1 MWKKRSIFDRDL
13 QLPPVLQARLLFIKI
28 ISMNIISTPHKL
40 SGAIT
45 VPGSKSHTIR
55 ALILSALAEGKSKI
69 SNPLQSAD
77 CLSAAGAIPLLG
89 AGVDFGDGSVWT
101 VSGAGKDIHLPT
113 DVVNVGNSGSL
124 LYFLSP
130 ICSTFEGT
138 SVFTGDA
145 SIRKRPVHHVADVIK
160 QMGADAWLAV
170 PGTTTCPLIV
180 RGKADGKNVVRTEGS
195 ISSQYITGMMLAAL
209 RLPGGLKI
217 ELSDPKETPYL
228 TMTKLWLEEFGAR
241 VQMSDD
247 FKKISVTPPAQLKA
261 KDFAIPSDWEGVAF
275 PLIAA
280 LLTDSKITIQN
291 VDFSGSQG
299 DDKIVD
305 VLRSVG
311 ADIVCDKAAATLTV
325 TGGKP
330 LSARNLPGQTL
341 RVPISGFPDAIC
353 ALAVAACFIEGKT
366 VIEDAAVC
374 RRKETDRIS
383 TLKAELEKIGA
394 KVEEGPDWLAIYGG
408 QKLHGAQIQSHD
420 DHRIA
425 MSAACLGLALP
436 AGEKIEIVGAEC
448 ASVSFPR
455 FYELMNGLGCGFIEA

>member
-1 MWKKRSIFDRDL
+1 
-13 QLPPVLQARLLFIKI
+13 
-28 ISMNIISTPHKL
+28 MNIISTPHKL
-40 SGAIT
+40 SGKIT

-55 ALILSALAEGKSKI
+55 ALILSALAEGSSKI
-69 SNPLQSAD
+69 SNPLSSAD
-77 CLSAAGAIPLLG
+77 CLSAANAIPLLG

-101 VSGAGKDIHLPT
+101 VQGAGKNLHLPD

-145 SIRKRPVHHVADVIK
+145 SIRKRPVFHVADVIK
-160 QMGADAWLAV
+160 QMGADAWCAI
-170 PGTTTCPLIV
+170 PGSKTCPLVV

-195 ISSQYITGMMLAAL
+195 ISSQYITGMMMAAL
-209 RLPGGLKI
+209 RLPNGLSI

-228 TMTKLWLEEFGAR
+228 TMTKVWLEEFGAS
-241 VQMSDD
+241 VKISDD
-247 FKKISVTPPAQLKA
+247 FKKISVTPPAKLLA

-280 LLTDSKITIQN
+280 LLTDSKITIEN
-291 VDFSGSQG
+291 VDLSGSQG
-299 DDKIVD
+299 DDKIVE

-311 ADIVCDKAAATLTV
+311 ADIAIDKEKSTLTV

-330 LSARNLPGQTL
+330 LSARNLPDQTL

-366 VIEDAAVC
+366 IIEDAAVC
-374 RRKETDRIS
+374 RRKETDRIA
-383 TLKAELEKIGA
+383 TLKVELEKAGA
-394 KVEEGPDWLAIYGG
+394 KIEEGPDFMVIHGG
-408 QKLHGAQIQSHD
+408 QKMHGAKIQSHD

-425 MSAACLGLALP
+425 MAAACLGLTLD
-436 AGEKIEIVGAEC
+436 AGQEIEIVGAEC
-448 ASVSFPR
+448 AAVSFPR
-455 FYELMNGLGCGFIEA
+455 FYELMNGLGCGFTER

>member
-1 MWKKRSIFDRDL
+1 
-13 QLPPVLQARLLFIKI
+13 
-28 ISMNIISTPHKL
+28 MNIISTPHKL
-40 SGAIT
+40 SGKIT

-55 ALILSALAEGKSKI
+55 ALILSALAEGSSKI
-69 SNPLQSAD
+69 SNPLSSAD
-77 CLSAAGAIPLLG
+77 CLSAANAIPLLG

-101 VSGAGKDIHLPT
+101 VQGAGKNLHLPD

-145 SIRKRPVHHVADVIK
+145 SIRKRPVFHVADVIK
-160 QMGADAWLAV
+160 QMGADAWCAI
-170 PGTTTCPLIV
+170 PGSKTCPLVV

-195 ISSQYITGMMLAAL
+195 ISSQYITGMMMAAL
-209 RLPGGLKI
+209 RLPNGLSI

-228 TMTKLWLEEFGAR
+228 TMTKVWLEEFGAT
-241 VQMSDD
+241 VKMSDD
-247 FKKISVTPPAQLKA
+247 FKKISVTPPAKLLA

-280 LLTDSKITIQN
+280 LLTDSKITIEN
-291 VDFSGSQG
+291 VDLSGSQG
-299 DDKIVD
+299 DDKIVE

-311 ADIVCDKAAATLTV
+311 ADIAIDKEKSTLTV

-330 LSARNLPGQTL
+330 LSARNLPDQTL

-366 VIEDAAVC
+366 IIEDAAVC

-383 TLKAELEKIGA
+383 TLKVELEKAGA
-394 KVEEGPDWLAIYGG
+394 KIEEGPDYMVIHGG
-408 QKLHGAQIQSHD
+408 QKMHGAKIQSHD

-425 MSAACLGLALP
+425 MAAACLGLALD
-436 AGEKIEIVGAEC
+436 AGQEIEIVGAEC
-448 ASVSFPR
+448 AAVSFPR
-455 FYELMNGLGCGFIEA
+455 FYELMNGLGCGFTEK

>member
-1 MWKKRSIFDRDL
+1 MQPRFFS
-13 QLPPVLQARLLFIKI
+13 IKI
-28 ISMNIISTPHKL
+28 VGMTIISTPHKI
-40 SGAIT
+40 SGKIT
-45 VPGSKSHTIR
+45 APGSKSHTIR
-55 ALILSALAEGKSKI
+55 ALLLSAMAEGKSKI

-77 CLSAAGAIPLLG
+77 CLSAAAALPLLG
-89 AGVDFGDGSVWT
+89 AGLDFGDGSAWT
-101 VSGAGKDIHLPT
+101 VSGAGKNIHLPS

-138 SVFTGDA
+138 SVFTGDE
-145 SIRKRPVHHVADVIK
+145 SIRKRPVFHVADVIK

-170 PGTTTCPLIV
+170 PGTKTCPLIV

-195 ISSQYITGMMLAAL
+195 ISSQYITGMMMAAL
-209 RLPGGLKI
+209 RLPGGLQI

-228 TMTKLWLEEFGAR
+228 TMTKLWLEEFGAS

-247 FKKISVTPPAQLKA
+247 FKKISVQPPAQLKA

-280 LLTDSKITIQN
+280 LLTDSKITIEG

-299 DDKIVD
+299 DDKIVE

-311 ADIVCDKAAATLTV
+311 ADIVEDKNAKTLTV
-325 TGGKP
+325 TGGKK
-330 LSARNLPGQTL
+330 LSAKNLPDQTL

-374 RRKETDRIS
+374 RRKETDRIAC
-383 TLKAELEKIGA
+383 LKAELEKLGA
-394 KVEEGPDWLAIYGG
+394 KVEEGPDWMAIYGG
-408 QKLHGAQIQSHD
+408 QKLRGGVVQSYK

-425 MSAACLGLALP
+425 MAAACLGLALDE
-436 AGEKIEIVGAEC
+436 GERIEILDAEC

-455 FYELMNGLGCGFIEA
+455 FYELMNGLGCEFTER

>member
-1 MWKKRSIFDRDL
+1 
-13 QLPPVLQARLLFIKI
+13 
-28 ISMNIISTPHKL
+28 MNIISTPHKIA
-40 SGAIT
+40 GKIT
-45 VPGSKSHTIR
+45 APGSKSHTIR
-55 ALILSALAEGKSKI
+55 ALLLSAMAEGPSKI

-77 CLSAAGAIPLLG
+77 CLSAAAALPLLG
-89 AGVDFGDGSVWT
+89 AELDFGDGSAWT
-101 VSGAGKDIHLPT
+101 VRGAGKNIHLPS

-138 SVFTGDA
+138 SVFTGDE
-145 SIRKRPVHHVADVIK
+145 SIRKRPVFHVADVIR
-160 QMGADAWLAV
+160 QMGADAWCAV
-170 PGTTTCPLIV
+170 PGSKTCPLIV

-195 ISSQYITGMMLAAL
+195 ISSQYITGMMMAAL
-209 RLPGGLKI
+209 RLSGGLQI

-228 TMTKLWLEEFGAR
+228 TMTKLWLEEFGSS

-247 FKKISVTPPAQLKA
+247 FKKISVTPPAQLIA
-261 KDFAIPSDWEGVAF
+261 KDFSIPSDWEGVAF

-280 LLTDSKITIQN
+280 LLTDSKITIES

-299 DDKIVD
+299 DDKIVE

-311 ADIVCDKAAATLTV
+311 ADIVEDKKAKTLTV
-325 TGGKP
+325 TGGKK
-330 LSARNLPGQTL
+330 LSAMRLPDQTL

-374 RRKETDRIS
+374 RRKETDRIAC
-383 TLKAELEKIGA
+383 LKTELEKLGA
-394 KVEEGPDWLAIYGG
+394 KIEEGPDWMAIYGG
-408 QKLHGAQIQSHD
+408 QKLHGGLVQSYK

-425 MSAACLGLALP
+425 MAAACLGLALGQ
-436 AGEKIEIVGAEC
+436 GEQIEIVDAEC
-448 ASVSFPR
+448 AAVSFPR
-455 FYELMNGLGCGFIEA
+455 FYELMNGLGCGFTEKR

>member
-1 MWKKRSIFDRDL
+1 
-13 QLPPVLQARLLFIKI
+13 
-28 ISMNIISTPHKL
+28 MNIISTPHKL
-40 SGAIT
+40 SGKIT

-55 ALILSALAEGKSKI
+55 ALILSALAEGSSKI
-69 SNPLQSAD
+69 SNPLSSAD
-77 CLSAAGAIPLLG
+77 CLSAANAIPLLG
-89 AGVDFGDGSVWT
+89 ADVDFGDGSVWT
-101 VSGAGKDIHLPT
+101 VQGAGKNLHLPD

-145 SIRKRPVHHVADVIK
+145 SIRKRPVFHVADVIK
-160 QMGADAWLAV
+160 QMGADAWCAI
-170 PGTTTCPLIV
+170 PGSKTCPLVV
-180 RGKADGKNVVRTEGS
+180 RGKADGKNVVHTEGS
-195 ISSQYITGMMLAAL
+195 ISSQYITGMMMAAL
-209 RLPGGLKI
+209 RLPNGLSI

-228 TMTKLWLEEFGAR
+228 TMTKVWLEEFGAT
-241 VQMSDD
+241 VKMSDD
-247 FKKISVTPPAQLKA
+247 FKKISVTPPAKLLA

-280 LLTDSKITIQN
+280 LLTDSKITIEN
-291 VDFSGSQG
+291 VDLSGSQG
-299 DDKIVD
+299 DDKIVE

-311 ADIVCDKAAATLTV
+311 ADIAIDKEKSTLTV

-330 LSARNLPGQTL
+330 LSARNLPDQTL

-366 VIEDAAVC
+366 IIEDAAVC

-383 TLKAELEKIGA
+383 TLKVELEKAGA
-394 KVEEGPDWLAIYGG
+394 KIEEGPDYMVIHGG
-408 QKLHGAQIQSHD
+408 QKMHGAKIQSHD

-425 MSAACLGLALP
+425 MAAACLGLALD
-436 AGEKIEIVGAEC
+436 AGQEIEIVGAEC
-448 ASVSFPR
+448 AAVSFPR
-455 FYELMNGLGCGFIEA
+455 FYELMNGLGCGFTGR

>member
-1 MWKKRSIFDRDL
+1 M
-13 QLPPVLQARLLFIKI
+13 QARGFFITI
-28 ISMNIISTPHKL
+28 IRMNIISTPHKI
-40 SGAIT
+40 SGKIT
-45 VPGSKSHTIR
+45 APGSKSHTIR
-55 ALILSALAEGKSKI
+55 ALLLSAMAEGKSKI

-77 CLSAAGAIPLLG
+77 CLSAAAALPLLG
-89 AGVDFGDGSVWT
+89 AGLDFGDGSAWT
-101 VSGAGKDIHLPT
+101 VSGAGKNIHLPS

-138 SVFTGDA
+138 SVFTGDE
-145 SIRKRPVHHVADVIK
+145 SIRKRPVFHVADVIK

-170 PGTTTCPLIV
+170 PGTKTCPLIV

-195 ISSQYITGMMLAAL
+195 ISSQYITGMMMAAL
-209 RLPGGLKI
+209 RLPGGLQI

-228 TMTKLWLEEFGAR
+228 TMTKLWLEEFGAS
-241 VQMSDD
+241 VQMSYD
-247 FKKISVTPPAQLKA
+247 FKKISVQPPAQLKA
-261 KDFAIPSDWEGVAF
+261 KDFSIPSDWEGVAF

-280 LLTDSKITIQN
+280 LLTDSKITIEG

-299 DDKIVD
+299 DDKIVE

-311 ADIVCDKAAATLTV
+311 ADIVEDKNAKTLTV
-325 TGGKP
+325 TGGKK
-330 LSARNLPGQTL
+330 LSAKNLPDQTL

-374 RRKETDRIS
+374 RRKETDRIAC
-383 TLKAELEKIGA
+383 LKVELEKLGA
-394 KVEEGPDWLAIYGG
+394 KVEEGPDWMAIYGG
-408 QKLHGAQIQSHD
+408 QKLRGGVVQSYK

-425 MSAACLGLALP
+425 MAAACLGLALDE
-436 AGEKIEIVGAEC
+436 GERIEILDAEC

-455 FYELMNGLGCGFIEA
+455 FYELMNGLGCGFTERP

>member
-1 MWKKRSIFDRDL
+1 
-13 QLPPVLQARLLFIKI
+13 
-28 ISMNIISTPHKL
+28 MNIISTPHKL
-40 SGAIT
+40 SGKIT

-55 ALILSALAEGKSKI
+55 ALILSALAEGSSKI
-69 SNPLQSAD
+69 SNPLSSAD
-77 CLSAAGAIPLLG
+77 CLSAANAIPLLG

-101 VSGAGKDIHLPT
+101 VKGAGKDLHLPD

-145 SIRKRPVHHVADVIK
+145 SIRKRPVFHVADVIK
-160 QMGADAWLAV
+160 QMGADAWCAI
-170 PGTTTCPLIV
+170 PGSKTCPLVV
-180 RGKADGKNVVRTEGS
+180 RGKADGKNVVKTEGS
-195 ISSQYITGMMLAAL
+195 ISSQYITGMMMAAL
-209 RLPGGLKI
+209 RLPNGLTI

-228 TMTKLWLEEFGAR
+228 TMTKVWLEEFGAT

-247 FKKISVTPPAQLKA
+247 FKKISVTPPAKFVA

-280 LLTDSKITIQN
+280 LLTDSKITIEN
-291 VDFSGSQG
+291 VDLSGSQG
-299 DDKIVD
+299 DDKIVE

-311 ADIVCDKAAATLTV
+311 ADIAIDKEKSTLTV

-330 LSARNLPGQTL
+330 LSARNLPDQTL

-366 VIEDAAVC
+366 IIEDAAVC

-383 TLKAELEKIGA
+383 TLKVELEKAGA
-394 KVEEGPDWLAIYGG
+394 KIEEGPDYMVIHGG
-408 QKLHGAQIQSHD
+408 QKMHGAKIQSHD

-425 MSAACLGLALP
+425 MAAACLGLALD
-436 AGEKIEIVGAEC
+436 AGQEIEIVGAEC
-448 ASVSFPR
+448 AAVSFPR
-455 FYELMNGLGCGFIEA
+455 FYELMNGLGCGFTEK

>member
-1 MWKKRSIFDRDL
+1 
-13 QLPPVLQARLLFIKI
+13 
-28 ISMNIISTPHKL
+28 MNIISTPHKL
-40 SGAIT
+40 SGKIT

-55 ALILSALAEGKSKI
+55 ALILSALAQGSSKI
-69 SNPLQSAD
+69 SNPLSSAD
-77 CLSAAGAIPLLG
+77 CLSAANAIPLLG
-89 AGVDFGDGSVWT
+89 ANVDFGDGSVWT
-101 VSGAGKDIHLPT
+101 VKGAGKDLHLPS

-145 SIRKRPVHHVADVIK
+145 SIRKRPVFHVADVIK
-160 QMGADAWLAV
+160 QMGADAWCAI
-170 PGTTTCPLIV
+170 PGTKTCPLIV
-180 RGKADGKNVVRTEGS
+180 KGKASSKNVVKTEGS
-195 ISSQYITGMMLAAL
+195 ISSQYITGLMMAAL
-209 RLPGGLKI
+209 KMDGQLKI

-228 TMTKLWLEEFGAR
+228 TMTKLWLEEFGAK
-241 VQMSDD
+241 VQMSED
-247 FKKISVTPPAQLKA
+247 FKKISVTPPKELKA

-280 LLTDSKITIQN
+280 LLTDSKITIEN

-311 ADIVCDKAAATLTV
+311 ADIVCDKNAKTLTV
-325 TGGKP
+325 TGGKK
-330 LSARNLPGQTL
+330 LSAKNLPDQTL

-366 VIEDAAVC
+366 IIEDAAVC

-383 TLKAELEKIGA
+383 TLKIELEKLGA
-394 KVEEGPDWLAIYGG
+394 KIEEGPDFMVIHGG
-408 QKLHGAQIQSHD
+408 QKLHGGKVQSYD

-425 MSAACLGLALP
+425 MAAACLGLALDD
-436 AGEKIEIVGAEC
+436 GQEIEVVNAEC
-448 ASVSFPR
+448 AAVSFPR
-455 FYELMNGLGCGFIEA
+455 FYELMNGLGCAFSER

>member
-1 MWKKRSIFDRDL
+1 MT
-13 QLPPVLQARLLFIKI
+13 
-28 ISMNIISTPHKL
+28 IISTPHKI
-40 SGAIT
+40 SGKIT
-45 VPGSKSHTIR
+45 APGSKSHTIR
-55 ALILSALAEGKSKI
+55 ALLLSAMAEGKSKI

-77 CLSAAGAIPLLG
+77 CLSAAAALPLLG
-89 AGVDFGDGSVWT
+89 AGLDFGDGSAWT
-101 VSGAGKDIHLPT
+101 VSGAGKNIHLPS

-138 SVFTGDA
+138 SVFTGDE
-145 SIRKRPVHHVADVIK
+145 SIRKRPVFHVADVIK

-170 PGTTTCPLIV
+170 PGTKTCPLIV

-195 ISSQYITGMMLAAL
+195 ISSQYITGMMMAAL
-209 RLPGGLKI
+209 RLPGGLQI

-228 TMTKLWLEEFGAR
+228 TMTKLWLEEFGAS

-247 FKKISVTPPAQLKA
+247 FKKISVQPPAQLKA

-280 LLTDSKITIQN
+280 LLTDSKITIEG

-299 DDKIVD
+299 DDKIVE

-311 ADIVCDKAAATLTV
+311 ADIVEDKNAKTLTV
-325 TGGKP
+325 TGGKL
-330 LSARNLPGQTL
+330 LSARGLPDQTL

-366 VIEDAAVC
+366 IIEDAAVC
-374 RRKETDRIS
+374 RRKETDRIAC
-383 TLKAELEKIGA
+383 LKVELEKLGA
-394 KVEEGPDWLAIYGG
+394 KVEEGPDWMAIYGG
-408 QKLHGAQIQSHD
+408 QKLHGGVVQSYK

-425 MSAACLGLALP
+425 MAAACLGLALD
-436 AGEKIEIVGAEC
+436 ESERIEILDAEC

-455 FYELMNGLGCGFIEA
+455 FYELMNGLGCGFTERP

>member
-1 MWKKRSIFDRDL
+1 MT
-13 QLPPVLQARLLFIKI
+13 
-28 ISMNIISTPHKL
+28 IISTPHKI
-40 SGAIT
+40 SGKIT
-45 VPGSKSHTIR
+45 APGSKSHTIR
-55 ALILSALAEGKSKI
+55 ALLLSAMAEGKSKI

-77 CLSAAGAIPLLG
+77 CLSAAAALPLLG
-89 AGVDFGDGSVWT
+89 AGLDFGDGSAWT
-101 VSGAGKDIHLPT
+101 VSGAGKNIHLPS

-138 SVFTGDA
+138 SVFTGDE
-145 SIRKRPVHHVADVIK
+145 SIRKRPVFHVADVIK

-170 PGTTTCPLIV
+170 PGTKTCPLIV

-195 ISSQYITGMMLAAL
+195 ISSQYITGMMMAAL
-209 RLPGGLKI
+209 RLPGGLQI

-228 TMTKLWLEEFGAR
+228 TMTKLWLEEFGAS

-247 FKKISVTPPAQLKA
+247 FKKISVQPPAQLKA

-280 LLTDSKITIQN
+280 LLTDSKITIEG

-299 DDKIVD
+299 DDKIVE

-311 ADIVCDKAAATLTV
+311 ADIVEDKNAKTITV
-325 TGGKP
+325 TGGKK
-330 LSARNLPGQTL
+330 LSAKNLPDQTL

-374 RRKETDRIS
+374 RRKETDRIAC
-383 TLKAELEKIGA
+383 LKVELEKLGA
-394 KVEEGPDWLAIYGG
+394 KVEEGPDWMAIYGG
-408 QKLHGAQIQSHD
+408 QKLRGGVVQSYK

-425 MSAACLGLALP
+425 MAAACLGLALDE
-436 AGEKIEIVGAEC
+436 GKRIEILDAEC

-455 FYELMNGLGCGFIEA
+455 FYELMNGLGCGFTER

>member
-1 MWKKRSIFDRDL
+1 
-13 QLPPVLQARLLFIKI
+13 
-28 ISMNIISTPHKL
+28 MNIISTPHKI
-40 SGAIT
+40 SGKIT

-55 ALILSALAEGKSKI
+55 ALLLCALAEGSSKI
-69 SNPLQSAD
+69 SNPLSSAD
-77 CLSAAGAIPLLG
+77 CLSAANAIPLLG
-89 AGVDFGDGSVWT
+89 ADVDFGDGTVWT
-101 VSGAGKDIHLPT
+101 VSGAGKNIHLPD

-130 ICSTFEGT
+130 VCSTFEGT
-138 SVFTGDA
+138 AIFTGDA
-145 SIRKRPVHHVADVIK
+145 SIRKRPVHHVANVIR
-160 QMGADAWLAV
+160 QMGADAWCAV
-170 PGTTTCPLIV
+170 PGAKTCPLVV

-195 ISSQYITGMMLAAL
+195 ISSQYITGMMMAAL
-209 RLPGGLKI
+209 RLPNGLRI

-228 TMTKLWLEEFGAR
+228 TMTKVWLEEFGAS

-247 FKKISVTPPAQLKA
+247 FKNICVTPPAQLKA

-280 LLTDSKITIQN
+280 LLTDSKITIEN

-311 ADIVCDKAAATLTV
+311 ADIVEDKKAKTLTV

-330 LSARNLPGQTL
+330 LSARGLPDQTL

-366 VIEDAAVC
+366 IIQDAAVC

-383 TLKAELEKIGA
+383 TLKVELEKLGA
-394 KVEEGPDWLAIYGG
+394 KVEEGPDWMAIYGG
-408 QKLHGAQIQSHD
+408 QKLHGGLIQSHD

-425 MSAACLGLALP
+425 MAAACMGLALP
-436 AGEKIEIVGAEC
+436 AGQSIEIVGAEC
-448 ASVSFPR
+448 AAVSFPR
-455 FYELMNGLGCGFIEA
+455 FYELMNGLGCGFVER

>member
-1 MWKKRSIFDRDL
+1 MT
-13 QLPPVLQARLLFIKI
+13 
-28 ISMNIISTPHKL
+28 IISTPHKI
-40 SGAIT
+40 SGKIT
-45 VPGSKSHTIR
+45 APGSKSHTIR
-55 ALILSALAEGKSKI
+55 ALLLSAMAEGKSKI

-77 CLSAAGAIPLLG
+77 CLSAAAALPLLG
-89 AGVDFGDGSVWT
+89 AGLDFGDGSAWT
-101 VSGAGKDIHLPT
+101 VSGAGKNIHLPS

-138 SVFTGDA
+138 SVFTGDE
-145 SIRKRPVHHVADVIK
+145 SIRKRPVFHVADVIK

-170 PGTTTCPLIV
+170 PGTKTCPLIV

-195 ISSQYITGMMLAAL
+195 ISSQYITGMMMAAL
-209 RLPGGLKI
+209 RLPGGLQI

-228 TMTKLWLEEFGAR
+228 TMTKLWLEEFGAS

-247 FKKISVTPPAQLKA
+247 FKKISVQPPAQLKA

-280 LLTDSKITIQN
+280 LLTDSKITIEG

-299 DDKIVD
+299 DDKIVE

-311 ADIVCDKAAATLTV
+311 ADIVEDKNAKTLTV
-325 TGGKP
+325 TGGKK
-330 LSARNLPGQTL
+330 LSAKNLPDQTL

-374 RRKETDRIS
+374 RRKETDRIAC
-383 TLKAELEKIGA
+383 LKVELEKLGA
-394 KVEEGPDWLAIYGG
+394 KVEEGPDWMAIYGG
-408 QKLHGAQIQSHD
+408 QKLRGGVVQSYK

-425 MSAACLGLALP
+425 MAAACLGLALDE
-436 AGEKIEIVGAEC
+436 GKRIEILDAEC

-455 FYELMNGLGCGFIEA
+455 FYELMNGLGCGFTER

>member
-1 MWKKRSIFDRDL
+1 MT
-13 QLPPVLQARLLFIKI
+13 
-28 ISMNIISTPHKL
+28 IISTPHKI
-40 SGAIT
+40 SGKIT
-45 VPGSKSHTIR
+45 APGSKSHTIR
-55 ALILSALAEGKSKI
+55 ALLLSAMAEGKSKI

-77 CLSAAGAIPLLG
+77 CLSAAAALPLLG
-89 AGVDFGDGSVWT
+89 AGLDFGDGSAWT
-101 VSGAGKDIHLPT
+101 VSGAGKNIHLPS

-138 SVFTGDA
+138 SVFTGDE
-145 SIRKRPVHHVADVIK
+145 SIRKRPVFHVADVIK

-170 PGTTTCPLIV
+170 PGTKTCPLIV

-195 ISSQYITGMMLAAL
+195 ISSQYITGMMMAAL
-209 RLPGGLKI
+209 RLPDGLQI

-228 TMTKLWLEEFGAR
+228 TMTKLWLEEFGAS

-247 FKKISVTPPAQLKA
+247 FKKISVQPPAQLKA

-280 LLTDSKITIQN
+280 LLTDSRITIEG

-299 DDKIVD
+299 DDKIVE

-311 ADIVCDKAAATLTV
+311 ADIVEDKNAKTLTV
-325 TGGKP
+325 TGGKK
-330 LSARNLPGQTL
+330 LSAKNLPDQTL

-366 VIEDAAVC
+366 IIEDAAVC
-374 RRKETDRIS
+374 RRKETDRIAC
-383 TLKAELEKIGA
+383 LKVELEKLGA
-394 KVEEGPDWLAIYGG
+394 KVEEGPDWMAIYGG
-408 QKLHGAQIQSHD
+408 QKLHGGVVQSYK

-425 MSAACLGLALP
+425 MAAACLGLALDE
-436 AGEKIEIVGAEC
+436 GERIEILDAEC

-455 FYELMNGLGCGFIEA
+455 FYELMNGLGCGFTERP

>member
-1 MWKKRSIFDRDL
+1 M
-13 QLPPVLQARLLFIKI
+13 
-28 ISMNIISTPHKL
+28 
-40 SGAIT
+40 
-45 VPGSKSHTIR
+45 PGSKSHTIR
-55 ALILSALAEGKSKI
+55 ALILSALAQGSSKI
-69 SNPLQSAD
+69 SNPLSSAD
-77 CLSAAGAIPLLG
+77 CLSAANAIPLLG
-89 AGVDFGDGSVWT
+89 ANVDFGDGSIWT
-101 VSGAGKDIHLPT
+101 VKGAGKDLHLPS

-145 SIRKRPVHHVADVIK
+145 SIRKRPVFHVADVIK
-160 QMGADAWLAV
+160 QMGADAWCAI
-170 PGTTTCPLIV
+170 PGTKTCPLIV
-180 RGKADGKNVVRTEGS
+180 KGKASSKNVVKTEGS
-195 ISSQYITGMMLAAL
+195 ISSQYITGLMMAAL
-209 RLPGGLKI
+209 KMDGELKI

-228 TMTKLWLEEFGAR
+228 TMTKLWLEEFGAK
-241 VQMSDD
+241 VQMSED
-247 FKKISVTPPAQLKA
+247 FKKISVTPPKELKA

-280 LLTDSKITIQN
+280 LLTDSKITIEN

-311 ADIVCDKAAATLTV
+311 ADIVCDKNAKTLTV
-325 TGGKP
+325 TGGKK
-330 LSARNLPGQTL
+330 LSAKNLPDQTL

-366 VIEDAAVC
+366 IIEDAAVC

-383 TLKAELEKIGA
+383 TLKIELEKLGA
-394 KVEEGPDWLAIYGG
+394 KIEEGPDFMVIHGG
-408 QKLHGAQIQSHD
+408 QKLHGGKVQSYD

-425 MSAACLGLALP
+425 MAAACLGLALDD
-436 AGEKIEIVGAEC
+436 GQEIEVVNAEC
-448 ASVSFPR
+448 AAVSFPR
-455 FYELMNGLGCGFIEA
+455 FYELMNGLGCAFSER

>member
-1 MWKKRSIFDRDL
+1 M
-13 QLPPVLQARLLFIKI
+13 
-28 ISMNIISTPHKL
+28 
-40 SGAIT
+40 
-45 VPGSKSHTIR
+45 PGSKSHTIR
-55 ALILSALAEGKSKI
+55 ALILSALAQGSSKI
-69 SNPLQSAD
+69 SNPLSSAD
-77 CLSAAGAIPLLG
+77 CLSAANAIPLLG
-89 AGVDFGDGSVWT
+89 ANVDFGDGSIWT
-101 VSGAGKDIHLPT
+101 VKGAGKDLHLPS

-145 SIRKRPVHHVADVIK
+145 SIRKRPVFHVADVIK
-160 QMGADAWLAV
+160 QMGADAWCAI
-170 PGTTTCPLIV
+170 PGTKTCPLIV
-180 RGKADGKNVVRTEGS
+180 KGKASSKNVVKTEGS
-195 ISSQYITGMMLAAL
+195 ISSQYITGLMMAAL
-209 RLPGGLKI
+209 KMDGELKI

-228 TMTKLWLEEFGAR
+228 TMTKLWLEEFGAE
-241 VQMSDD
+241 VQMTED
-247 FKKISVTPPAQLKA
+247 FKKISVTPPKELKA

-280 LLTDSKITIQN
+280 LLTDSKITIEN

-311 ADIVCDKAAATLTV
+311 ADIVCDKNAKTLTV
-325 TGGKP
+325 TGGKK
-330 LSARNLPGQTL
+330 LSAKNLPDQTL

-366 VIEDAAVC
+366 IIEDAAVC

-383 TLKAELEKIGA
+383 TLKVELEKLGA
-394 KVEEGPDWLAIYGG
+394 KIEEGPDFMVIHGG
-408 QKLHGAQIQSHD
+408 QKLHGGKVQSYD

-425 MSAACLGLALP
+425 MAAACLGLALDD
-436 AGEKIEIVGAEC
+436 GQEIEVVNAEC
-448 ASVSFPR
+448 AAVSFPR
-455 FYELMNGLGCGFIEA
+455 FYELMNGLGCAFSER

>member
-1 MWKKRSIFDRDL
+1 MT
-13 QLPPVLQARLLFIKI
+13 
-28 ISMNIISTPHKL
+28 IISTPHKI
-40 SGAIT
+40 SGKIT
-45 VPGSKSHTIR
+45 APGSKSHTIR
-55 ALILSALAEGKSKI
+55 ALLLSAMAEGKSKI

-77 CLSAAGAIPLLG
+77 CLSAAAALPLLG
-89 AGVDFGDGSVWT
+89 AGLDFEDGSAWT
-101 VSGAGKDIHLPT
+101 VSGAGKNIPLPS
-113 DVVNVGNSGSL
+113 DVVNVGTSGSL
-124 LYFLSP
+124 LCFLSP

-138 SVFTGDA
+138 SVFTGDE
-145 SIRKRPVHHVADVIK
+145 SIRKRPVFHVADVIK

-170 PGTTTCPLIV
+170 PGTKTCPLIV

-195 ISSQYITGMMLAAL
+195 ISSQYITGMMMAAL
-209 RLPGGLKI
+209 RLPGGLQI

-228 TMTKLWLEEFGAR
+228 TMTKLWLEEFGAS

-247 FKKISVTPPAQLKA
+247 FKKISVQPPAQLKA

-280 LLTDSKITIQN
+280 LLTDSRITIEG

-299 DDKIVD
+299 DDKIVE

-311 ADIVCDKAAATLTV
+311 ADIVEDKNAKTLTV
-325 TGGKP
+325 TGGKK
-330 LSARNLPGQTL
+330 LSAKNLPDQTL

-374 RRKETDRIS
+374 RRKETDRIAC
-383 TLKAELEKIGA
+383 LKVELEKLGA
-394 KVEEGPDWLAIYGG
+394 KVEEGPDWMAIYGG
-408 QKLHGAQIQSHD
+408 QKLHGGVVQSYK

-425 MSAACLGLALP
+425 MAAACLGLALDE
-436 AGEKIEIVGAEC
+436 GERIEILDAEC

-455 FYELMNGLGCGFIEA
+455 FYELMNGLGCGFTERP

>member
-1 MWKKRSIFDRDL
+1 
-13 QLPPVLQARLLFIKI
+13 
-28 ISMNIISTPHKL
+28 MNIISTPHKL
-40 SGAIT
+40 SGKIT

-55 ALILSALAEGKSKI
+55 ALILSALAQGSSKI
-69 SNPLQSAD
+69 SNPLSSAD
-77 CLSAAGAIPLLG
+77 CLSAANAIPLLG
-89 AGVDFGDGSVWT
+89 ANVDFGDGSVWT
-101 VSGAGKDIHLPT
+101 VKGAGKDLHLPS

-145 SIRKRPVHHVADVIK
+145 SIRKRPVFHVADVIK
-160 QMGADAWLAV
+160 QMGADAWCAI
-170 PGTTTCPLIV
+170 PGTKTCPLIV
-180 RGKADGKNVVRTEGS
+180 KGKASSKNVVKTEGS
-195 ISSQYITGMMLAAL
+195 ISSQYITGLMMAAL
-209 RLPGGLKI
+209 KMDGELKI

-228 TMTKLWLEEFGAR
+228 TMTKLWLEEFGAK
-241 VQMSDD
+241 VQMSED
-247 FKKISVTPPAQLKA
+247 FKKISVTPPKELKA

-280 LLTDSKITIQN
+280 LLTDSKITIEN

-311 ADIVCDKAAATLTV
+311 ADIVCDKNAKTLTV
-325 TGGKP
+325 TGGKK
-330 LSARNLPGQTL
+330 LSAKNLPDQTL

-366 VIEDAAVC
+366 IIEDAAVC

-383 TLKAELEKIGA
+383 TLKVELEKLGA
-394 KVEEGPDWLAIYGG
+394 KIEEGPDFMVIHGG
-408 QKLHGAQIQSHD
+408 QKLHGGKVQSYD

-425 MSAACLGLALP
+425 MAAACLGLALDD
-436 AGEKIEIVGAEC
+436 GQEIEVVNAEC
-448 ASVSFPR
+448 AAVSFPR
-455 FYELMNGLGCGFIEA
+455 FYELMNGLGCAFSER

>member
-1 MWKKRSIFDRDL
+1 
-13 QLPPVLQARLLFIKI
+13 
-28 ISMNIISTPHKL
+28 MNIISTPHKL
-40 SGAIT
+40 SGKIT

-55 ALILSALAEGKSKI
+55 ALILSALAEGSSKI
-69 SNPLQSAD
+69 SNPLSSAD
-77 CLSAAGAIPLLG
+77 CLSAANAIPLLG

-101 VSGAGKDIHLPT
+101 VKGAGKNLHLPD

-145 SIRKRPVHHVADVIK
+145 SIRKRPVFHVADVIK
-160 QMGADAWLAV
+160 QMGADAWCAI
-170 PGTTTCPLIV
+170 PGSKTCPLVV
-180 RGKADGKNVVRTEGS
+180 RGKADGKNVVQTEGS
-195 ISSQYITGMMLAAL
+195 ISSQYITGMMMAAL
-209 RLPGGLKI
+209 RLPNGLTI

-228 TMTKLWLEEFGAR
+228 TMTKVWLEEFGAA
-241 VQMSDD
+241 VQMSED
-247 FKKISVTPPAQLKA
+247 FKKISVTPPAQLVA

-280 LLTDSKITIQN
+280 LLTDSKITIEN
-291 VDFSGSQG
+291 VDLSGSQG

-311 ADIVCDKAAATLTV
+311 ADIVCDKEAKTLTV

-330 LSARNLPGQTL
+330 LSARNLPDQTL

-366 VIEDAAVC
+366 IIQDAAVC

-383 TLKAELEKIGA
+383 TLKVELEKLGA
-394 KVEEGPDWLAIYGG
+394 KVEEGPDYMVIHGG
-408 QKLHGAQIQSHD
+408 QKLRGGLIQSHD

-425 MSAACLGLALP
+425 MAAACMGLALP
-436 AGEKIEIVGAEC
+436 AGQSIEIVGAEC
-448 ASVSFPR
+448 AAVSFPR
-455 FYELMNGLGCGFIEA
+455 FYELMNGLGCGFAEKR

>member
-1 MWKKRSIFDRDL
+1 M
-13 QLPPVLQARLLFIKI
+13 
-28 ISMNIISTPHKL
+28 
-40 SGAIT
+40 
-45 VPGSKSHTIR
+45 PGSKSHTIR
-55 ALILSALAEGKSKI
+55 ALILSALAQGSSKI
-69 SNPLQSAD
+69 SNPLSSAD
-77 CLSAAGAIPLLG
+77 CLSAANAIPLLG
-89 AGVDFGDGSVWT
+89 ANVDFGDGSIWT
-101 VSGAGKDIHLPT
+101 VKGAGKDLHLPS

-145 SIRKRPVHHVADVIK
+145 SIRKRPVFHVADVIK
-160 QMGADAWLAV
+160 QMGADAWCAI
-170 PGTTTCPLIV
+170 PGTKTCPLIV
-180 RGKADGKNVVRTEGS
+180 KGKASSKNVVKTEGS
-195 ISSQYITGMMLAAL
+195 ISSQYITGLMMAAL
-209 RLPGGLKI
+209 KMDGQLKI

-228 TMTKLWLEEFGAR
+228 TMTKLWLEEFGAK
-241 VQMSDD
+241 VQMSED
-247 FKKISVTPPAQLKA
+247 FKKISVTPPKELKA

-280 LLTDSKITIQN
+280 LLTDSKITIEN

-311 ADIVCDKAAATLTV
+311 ADIVCDKNAKTLTV
-325 TGGKP
+325 TGGKK
-330 LSARNLPGQTL
+330 LSAKNLPDQTL

-366 VIEDAAVC
+366 IIEDAAVC

-383 TLKAELEKIGA
+383 TLKIELEKLGA
-394 KVEEGPDWLAIYGG
+394 KIEEGPDFMVIHGG
-408 QKLHGAQIQSHD
+408 QKLHGGKVQSYD

-425 MSAACLGLALP
+425 MAAACLGLALDD
-436 AGEKIEIVGAEC
+436 GQEIEVVNAEC
-448 ASVSFPR
+448 AAVSFPR
-455 FYELMNGLGCGFIEA
+455 FYELMNGLGCAFSER

>member
-1 MWKKRSIFDRDL
+1 
-13 QLPPVLQARLLFIKI
+13 
-28 ISMNIISTPHKL
+28 MNIISTPHKL
-40 SGAIT
+40 SGKIT

-55 ALILSALAEGKSKI
+55 ALILSALAEGSSKI
-69 SNPLQSAD
+69 SNPLSSAD
-77 CLSAAGAIPLLG
+77 CLSAANAIPLLG

-101 VSGAGKDIHLPT
+101 VQGAGKNLHLP
-113 DVVNVGNSGSL
+113 DDLVNVGNSGSL

-145 SIRKRPVHHVADVIK
+145 SIRKRPVFHVADVIK
-160 QMGADAWLAV
+160 QMGADAWCAI
-170 PGTTTCPLIV
+170 PGSKTCPLVV

-195 ISSQYITGMMLAAL
+195 ISSQYITGMMMAAL
-209 RLPGGLKI
+209 RLPNGLSI

-228 TMTKLWLEEFGAR
+228 TMTKVWLEEFGAT
-241 VQMSDD
+241 VKMSDD
-247 FKKISVTPPAQLKA
+247 FKKISVTPPAKLLA

-280 LLTDSKITIQN
+280 LLTDSKITIEN
-291 VDFSGSQG
+291 VDLSGSQG
-299 DDKIVD
+299 DDKIVE

-311 ADIVCDKAAATLTV
+311 ADIAIDKEKSTLTV

-330 LSARNLPGQTL
+330 LSARNLPDQTL

-366 VIEDAAVC
+366 IIEDAAVC

-383 TLKAELEKIGA
+383 TLKVELEKAGA
-394 KVEEGPDWLAIYGG
+394 KIEEGPDYMVIHGG
-408 QKLHGAQIQSHD
+408 QK
-420 DHRIA
+420 
-425 MSAACLGLALP
+425 
-436 AGEKIEIVGAEC
+436 
-448 ASVSFPR
+448 
-455 FYELMNGLGCGFIEA
+455 